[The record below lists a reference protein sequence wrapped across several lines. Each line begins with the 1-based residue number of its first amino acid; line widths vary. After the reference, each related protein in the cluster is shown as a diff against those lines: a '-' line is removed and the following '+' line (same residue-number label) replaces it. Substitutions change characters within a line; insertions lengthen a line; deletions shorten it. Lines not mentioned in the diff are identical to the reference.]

1 MTYRRSTIAPARSDS
16 FIQLIF
22 FLLLFLTVL
31 RVIDLLPAANADA
44 EPAFSPGTPLPAP
57 ASDDTEEPV
66 AEPVRK
72 EAPLSISQ
80 IETAHLSHGLDL
92 RGKAPK
98 ILIYHTHTTEAYTA
112 TASSP
117 YVQTSSYRTADAG
130 KSVLAVG
137 EALAE
142 RLRTQYGFAVLH
154 DTTDHEPPSLKTAY
168 DRSER
173 TMRKYLEQYPS
184 LVLFIDVHR
193 DASSD
198 VKDYV
203 VVDGSPTA
211 RLMCVVGQGTK
222 YKDKPDFDRNYALAA
237 KLTENLR
244 HIEKRL
250 ARDVRVKTGRYN
262 QHVGQ
267 LSLLIEVGH
276 NANTLEQALH
286 AIPFLAESLALTLAQ
301 TDLPEPAGEN
311 PSDLCRLWIPAGAG
325 IDKE

>member
-1 MTYRRSTIAPARSDS
+1 MTHRRSKKAPPHSES

-44 EPAFSPGTPLPAP
+44 EPAFSHSTPLPVP
-57 ASDDTEEPV
+57 ASNDTEEP
-66 AEPVRK
+66 AEEPVR
-72 EAPLSISQ
+72 ENAPAAISQ
-80 IETAHLSHGLDL
+80 IEMTHLSHGLDL
-92 RGKAPK
+92 RGEAPK

-198 VKDYV
+198 AKDYV

-244 HIEKRL
+244 YIEKRL

-286 AIPFLAESLALTLAQ
+286 AIPSLAESLALTLAE
-301 TDLPEPAGEN
+301 TDAPEPVGEN
-311 PSDLCRLWIPAGAG
+311 PSGLSLWIPAGAG